1 MNTLSEKL
9 QAGLSHHQAGR
20 LHEAE
25 SAYREVLQRA
35 PDHADAWH
43 LLGAV
48 ACQAGRVEES
58 VEYLHRA
65 IALSP
70 DVGIFHNSLGN
81 ALQLLGRIDAAIDC
95 YRRAVACQADLAEAH
110 KNLGQTLSI
119 ARRFGEA
126 AESFQQALKL
136 RPDDPEVQRSLLN
149 VALNE
154 VVRTQRPPEL
164 PSVAD
169 SHAEGDVA
177 GPPQTPDH
185 AAAEPAARYD
195 LVILVPYRDR
205 LDHLRQFSSHMDR
218 FFRGKLSFRIV
229 VVEQAP
235 GTPFNR
241 GKLLNV
247 GFRLHRDEAPVF
259 ALHDVDTLP
268 QDESCDYR
276 IADRPIHLAG
286 RASKYGGQL
295 PYPAFLGAVFVLR
308 REHFEAANG
317 FSNLYW
323 GWGREDDEFA
333 RRLWASGIT
342 WENLPGRYQ
351 SLEHPP
357 GDLSSRND
365 ARLLEFLRGERDW
378 RRDGLCSLDFE
389 IIRSITLQEFL
400 DAPMVAAHHQLITVD
415 LGHPG

>member
-9 QAGLSHHQAGR
+9 QAGLSYHQAGR
-20 LHEAE
+20 LQEAE
-25 SAYREVLQRA
+25 SAYRNVLQCA
-35 PDHADAWH
+35 PDHADGWH
-43 LLGAV
+43 LLGAL
-48 ACQAGRVEES
+48 ACQAGRIEES

-65 IALSP
+65 IAISP

-81 ALQLLGRIDAAIDC
+81 ALRLLGQIDAAIGC

-110 KNLGQTLSI
+110 KNLGQTLSM

-126 AESFQQALKL
+126 AESFQGALKL

-149 VALNE
+149 AALNE
-154 VVRTQRPPEL
+154 VVWTQRLPEL
-164 PSVAD
+164 PPAVD
-169 SHAEGDVA
+169 DQAEGEVA
-177 GPPQTPDH
+177 GPPQIPDH
-185 AAAEPAARYD
+185 AVAGPPPRYD

-205 LDHLRQFSSHMDR
+205 LEHLRQFAPHMDR
-218 FFRGKLSFRIV
+218 FLRDKLSFQLV
-229 VVEQAP
+229 VIEQAP
-235 GTPFNR
+235 GAPFNR

-247 GFRLHRDEAPVF
+247 GFQMYRDEAPVF

-276 IADRPIHLAG
+276 IADRPMHLAG

-308 REHFEAANG
+308 REHFEGANG
-317 FSNLYW
+317 FSNRYW

-342 WENLPGRYQ
+342 WGNRVGLYQ
-351 SLEHPP
+351 SLEHPLS
-357 GDLSSRND
+357 DLDSRND

-378 RRDGLCSLDFE
+378 RRDGLNSLE
-389 IIRSITLQEFL
+389 YQITRSTPLRELLQQP
-400 DAPMVAAHHQLITVD
+400 AIAAQHRLVTVD
-415 LGHPG
+415 LGSPD